1 MAFRQGKGGAQLRL
15 RTTKLVT
22 LLICAGVALTLV
34 APGCA
39 VSKAEYPDKAIT
51 LVCPWGAGGGTD
63 RISRYLA
70 DKMSV
75 ELGQPVAVINKTGG
89 NGAVGHNAGALAS
102 PDGYTICMSTWEL
115 SILRHMGWSDI
126 AYDNVRGVALI
137 NKDAAG
143 LLVNPEDAAANGWEN
158 ASDWIEYVKKTPG
171 LQVSGTGT
179 GGVWHVA
186 LLGML
191 AEAGVGPDVIEWLP
205 SKGAA
210 EGITWLLGKHID
222 AVTCSIVEAGPQI
235 EAGTLVPLATMS
247 AERLPAFPDIP
258 TLKEVGIDWE
268 LGAWRGITVPKD
280 TPDDVVNTLH
290 TAIKTILDS
299 KDWQDWMSE
308 QGFGQLYLG
317 PEDFDAFMAE
327 DYEAA
332 ERLLK
337 AGGLIS

>member
-1 MAFRQGKGGAQLRL
+1 MILR
-15 RTTKLVT
+15 RAKVVT
-22 LLICAGVALTLV
+22 LLASALVILTLV

-39 VSKAEYPDKAIT
+39 PSEAEYPNKAIT

-70 DKMSV
+70 DKMSI
-75 ELGQPVAVINKTGG
+75 ELDQPVAVINKTGG
-89 NGAVGHNAGALAS
+89 NGAVGHNAGALAT
-102 PDGYTICMSTWEL
+102 PDGYTICISTWEL

-126 AYDNVRGVALI
+126 AYDTVRGVALL

-143 LLVNPEDAAANGWEN
+143 LLVHPDDAAANGWKD
-158 ASDWIEYVKKTPG
+158 ASDWITYVKNNPG
-171 LQVSGTGT
+171 LQASGTGT

-191 AEAGVGPDVIEWLP
+191 AAAGVGPDAVEWLP

-210 EGITWLLGKHID
+210 EGITWLLGQHID

-247 AERLPAFPDIP
+247 AERMAAFPDIP
-258 TLKEVGIDWE
+258 TLMEAGIDWE

-280 TPDDVVNTLH
+280 TPDEVVDTLH

-299 KDWQDWMSE
+299 KDWQDWMSD
-308 QGFGQLYLG
+308 QGFGQLYLDSAG
-317 PEDFDAFMAE
+317 FDTFMAE

-337 AGGLIS
+337 AGGLI